1 MSGKLSISATFN
13 RRRVEHLTNPGA
25 AMALTLYYHPLSS
38 YCHKVLIA
46 LYENGVHF
54 ERRLINLG
62 EPADRAELSA
72 LWPLIKF
79 PVLKDDER
87 DVVLPESSIIIEHVD
102 RRYPSTHPL
111 LPLDAD
117 AALQVR
123 LWDRIVDSHVHSP
136 LQRIVGDKIT
146 NARANMDSLRETI
159 GTTYTILDRQLT
171 GRDWLAGDHFT
182 LADCAASPA
191 LFYASTLQ
199 AFPSDCKRLA
209 GYFERLVARPSVLR
223 TLEEAKPWFHLYP
236 FEEALP
242 ARFR

>member
-1 MSGKLSISATFN
+1 M
-13 RRRVEHLTNPGA
+13 P
-25 AMALTLYYHPLSS
+25 LTLYYHPLSS

-62 EPADRAELSA
+62 EEADRAELSA
-72 LWPLIKF
+72 LWSLAKF

-87 DVVLPESSIIIEHVD
+87 EVALPESSIIIEHLD
-102 RRYPSTHPL
+102 RHYPSTHTL

-123 LWDRIVDSHVHSP
+123 LWDRIIDNHVHSP
-136 LQRIVGDKIT
+136 LQRIVADKIT
-146 NARANMDSLRETI
+146 NARANMDGLRETI
-159 GTTYTILDRQLT
+159 GIAYAILDRQLA
-171 GRDWLAGDHFT
+171 GRDWLAADHFT

-199 AFPSDCKRLA
+199 AFPSDCGRLA
-209 GYFERLVARPSVLR
+209 GYFERLMARPSVHR

-236 FEEALP
+236 FQEAIP